1 MVSRKWIY
9 KLIFGLISIYALPE
23 KCFGQEELKETH
35 LAQLIEMRAEELEG
49 EVDFTDLY
57 YWLNFYYENPL
68 NLNKATPENLQN
80 LYILSQSQIQALIN
94 YRQQFGNFISI
105 YELQAVPEFDI
116 TTIEKILPFVAV
128 DNTIE
133 QKQYAVKQ
141 IFTQGRTD
149 LFLRHS
155 QTLET
160 EAGYNY
166 PNEKYRFKGDPYGL
180 QLRYNYRFGNIVSYG
195 ITAEKDAGEEFF
207 TGTQKQGFD
216 FYSAHFFYNGSKL
229 VKSVALG
236 DYQVQFGQGLTVWSS
251 LSFGKSANVM
261 NIARQARGIFPS
273 RGANEFQFL
282 RGAATSLQIKDF
294 TLTLFGSQKK
304 VDANA
309 VRDTFTDRAVE
320 ASSLLLG
327 GYHRN
332 EAELEDKR
340 TLTERA
346 AGGEILY
353 RKNNLKIGFSG
364 IYGTYSAAISADK
377 KLYSIYYTSG
387 KYFGNAGISYSY
399 LYKNAYLFGE
409 TSHSLNGGSATV
421 NGLLVSLHSRL
432 DVGILY
438 RNYSPKY
445 NAVYSAAIGESSRN
459 TNEEGTYLSAA
470 YKINRAWQLNAYAD
484 VFRLK
489 WLRYRVD
496 APSKGHEYLVNL
508 IYKPSKKWDAQ
519 IRYRLQ
525 NKDINTRT
533 ENDKIN
539 TPVEGVLQQ
548 LRFQI
553 SVKTTANL
561 SLRSRAEFS
570 QYQLHS
576 SAKEIGFLVFQDVDY
591 QFNKIPLS
599 ITVRY
604 TFFDIE
610 SYNAR
615 IYTYENDVRF
625 AYSVPA
631 LQDEGIR
638 SYLLL
643 QYRLKRRI
651 TLYGRIARTQFYNR
665 ETVSSGLTKINAPH
679 RTEVKFQLQ
688 YSF

>member
-1 MVSRKWIY
+1 
-9 KLIFGLISIYALPE
+9 
-23 KCFGQEELKETH
+23 
-35 LAQLIEMRAEELEG
+35 

-68 NLNKATPENLQN
+68 NLNKATSENLQN
-80 LYILSQSQIQALIN
+80 LYILSQSQIQALITH
-94 YRQQFGNFISI
+94 RQQFGNFISI
-105 YELQAVPEFDI
+105 FELQAVPEFDI

-128 DNTIE
+128 DNQIE
-133 QKQYAVKQ
+133 QKNYSAKQ
-141 IFTQGRTD
+141 IFTQGRHD

-166 PNEKYRFKGDPYGL
+166 PNEKYRFKGDPFGL
-180 QLRYNYRFGNIVSYG
+180 QLRYNYRFGNTISYG
-195 ITAEKDAGEEFF
+195 FTAEKDAGEEFF

-216 FYSAHFFYNGSKL
+216 FYSAHFFYTGNKF

-273 RGANEFQFL
+273 RGANEFQFM

-294 TLTLFGSQKK
+294 TLTVFGSQKK

-309 VRDTFTDRAVE
+309 LRDTFSDRAVE
-320 ASSLLLG
+320 VSSLLLG

-332 EAELEDKR
+332 NAELEDKR

-353 RKNNLKIGFSG
+353 RKSNLKLG
-364 IYGTYSAAISADK
+364 ISGTYGSYSAPISSDK
-377 KLYSIYYTSG
+377 DLNSIYNTAG
-387 KYFGNAGISYSY
+387 KYFGNIGISYSY

-409 TSHSLNGGSATV
+409 TSRSLNGGLATV
-421 NGLLVSLHSRL
+421 NGLLLSLHSRL
-432 DVGILY
+432 DAGILY

-445 NAVYSAAIGESSRN
+445 NAVYSAAIGESSKN
-459 TNEEGTYLSAA
+459 SNEEGTYLSAA
-470 YKINRAWQLNAYAD
+470 YKINRAWNLNVYAD
-484 VFRLK
+484 VFKFK

-496 APSKGHEYLVNL
+496 APSKGYEYLANL

-525 NKDINTRT
+525 NKDINASAST
-533 ENDKIN
+533 EKIH
-539 TPVEGVLQQ
+539 TPVESILQQ
-548 LRFQI
+548 LRFQV
-553 SVKTTANL
+553 SLKATENL

-570 QYQLHS
+570 QYSLQNS
-576 SAKEIGFLVFQDVDY
+576 PKENGFMVFQDVDY
-591 QFNKIPLS
+591 QFSKFPLS

-638 SYLLL
+638 SYILL

-651 TLYGRIARTQFYNR
+651 TLYGRIARTQLYNR
-665 ETVSSGLTKINAPH
+665 ETISSGLTEIDAPH